1 MDERIKGL
9 LVRGREHYQKR
20 EFDKA
25 DYLLREVIEH
35 SDSYADVFDM
45 LGIIAHSRGDLHAAA
60 RYFERAVAIN
70 SSYTEA
76 LLNLAVTYNDL
87 GRYEAARQIHSKVRK
102 LGNVGPVQIDP
113 FARGKIANMHADLGQ
128 AYAEAG
134 IVHEAIEQY
143 LKAVQLCP
151 SFADL
156 RTRLGTLYRDAGD
169 LHRAR
174 EQYEAAKSRQPEVRA
189 GARAARRH
197 ALLARRFRRRRRP
210 SGARCSEIDPE
221 NKSAQMYVRMCDTQA
236 QAARSRPSQQP
247 PPQ

>member
-60 RYFERAVAIN
+60 RYFERAVALN

-113 FARGKIANMHADLGQ
+113 FARGKIANMHADLGH

-169 LHRAR
+169 LQRAR
-174 EQYEAAKSRQPEVRA
+174 EQYEAAKSANPKYVPARVLLGVTLFSLGDSSAAVGEWREV
-189 GARAARRH
+189 
-197 ALLARRFRRRRRP
+197 L
-210 SGARCSEIDPE
+210 EIDPD

-236 QAARSRPSQQP
+236 QAGRVRPSQQP

>member
-60 RYFERAVAIN
+60 RYFERAVALN

-169 LHRAR
+169 LPRAR
-174 EQYEAAKSRQPEVRA
+174 EQYEAAKNANPKYVPARVLLGVTLFSLGDSLAAVSEWREV
-189 GARAARRH
+189 
-197 ALLARRFRRRRRP
+197 L
-210 SGARCSEIDPE
+210 EIDPD

-236 QAARSRPSQQP
+236 QAARVRPSQQP
-247 PPQ
+247 PPH

>member
-60 RYFERAVAIN
+60 RYFERAVALN
-70 SSYTEA
+70 SAYTEA

-134 IVHEAIEQY
+134 IAHEAIEQY

-169 LHRAR
+169 LPRAR
-174 EQYEAAKSRQPEVRA
+174 EQYEAAKSANPKYVPARVLLGVTLFSLGDSTAAVGEWREV
-189 GARAARRH
+189 
-197 ALLARRFRRRRRP
+197 L
-210 SGARCSEIDPE
+210 EIDPE
-221 NKSAQMYVRMCDTQA
+221 NKSAQMYVRMCDSQA
-236 QAARSRPSQQP
+236 QAGRVRPSQQP

>member
-1 MDERIKGL
+1 MDERIKEL
-9 LVRGREHYQKR
+9 LSRGREHYQKR

-60 RYFERAVAIN
+60 RYFERAVALN
-70 SSYTEA
+70 ASYTEA

-102 LGNVGPVQIDP
+102 LGNTGPMQIDP

-143 LKAVQLCP
+143 QKAVSLCP
-151 SFADL
+151 TFADL
-156 RTRLGTLYRDAGD
+156 RTRLGSLYRDAGD
-169 LHRAR
+169 LQHAR
-174 EQYEAAKSRQPEVRA
+174 EQFQAAKDANPRFVQ
-189 GARAARRH
+189 ARV
-197 ALLARRFRRRRRP
+197 LLGVTHYSLGD
-210 SGARCSEIDPE
+210 SGA
-221 NKSAQMYVRMCDTQA
+221 
-236 QAARSRPSQQP
+236 
-247 PPQ
+247 

>member
-60 RYFERAVAIN
+60 RYFERAVALN

-169 LHRAR
+169 LQRAR
-174 EQYEAAKSRQPEVRA
+174 EQYEAAKSANPKYVPARVLLGVTLFSLGDSTAAVAEWREV
-189 GARAARRH
+189 
-197 ALLARRFRRRRRP
+197 L
-210 SGARCSEIDPE
+210 EIDPE
-221 NKSAQMYVRMCDTQA
+221 NKSAQMYVRMCDSQA
-236 QAARSRPSQQP
+236 QAGRVRPSQQP